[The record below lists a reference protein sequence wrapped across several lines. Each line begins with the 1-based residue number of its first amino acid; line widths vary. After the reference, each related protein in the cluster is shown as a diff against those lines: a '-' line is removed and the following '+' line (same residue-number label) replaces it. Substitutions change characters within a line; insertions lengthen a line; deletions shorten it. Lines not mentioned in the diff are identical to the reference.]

1 MGTMNFRQ
9 LEVWAVAH
17 RLVLKVYKLT
27 QQYPKHELNGLTSQM
42 RRCSAAIASNIA
54 EGCGRSGN
62 GDLRKSL
69 DMAMGSTFELEYFL
83 LLSRDLGL
91 LGDSYDEFSFTTRHI
106 QRMLASLI

>member
-1 MGTMNFRQ
+1 MGMINFRQ
-9 LEVWAVAH
+9 LEVWTVAH

-27 QQYPKHELNGLTSQM
+27 QQYPKHEVDGLTNQM
-42 RRCSAAIASNIA
+42 RRCSAAIAANIA

-62 GDLRKSL
+62 GELRRSL
-69 DMAMGSTFELEYFL
+69 DMAMGATFELEYFL

-91 LGDSYDEFSFTTRHI
+91 LGDSYDEVSLQTRHI